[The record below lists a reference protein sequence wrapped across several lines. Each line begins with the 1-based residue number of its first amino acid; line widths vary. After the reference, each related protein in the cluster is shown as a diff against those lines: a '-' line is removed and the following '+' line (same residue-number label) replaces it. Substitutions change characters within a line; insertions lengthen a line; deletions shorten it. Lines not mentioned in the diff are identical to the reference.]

1 MKNGEYLYSLCDGC
15 CVLKLVG
22 GLSYAESGDLDS
34 FIEKLFENSPAPDV
48 IVDLSETKSIDSTN
62 LGLLAKIARESLDQK
77 QRKTIL
83 ISPKPDINRVLKS
96 VGFDGVFDIVR
107 SSETPNGANA
117 VNAVNAANGEM
128 DKIPH
133 RDISDQELANTLLK
147 VHRTLME
154 LNETNR
160 AVFKNVVR
168 FLEKE
173 IDDSKAVP

>member
-1 MKNGEYLYSLCDGC
+1 MQSGEYLYSLRDGC

-22 GLSYAESGDLDS
+22 SLTYSASGDLDN
-34 FIEKLFENSPAPDV
+34 FIEKLFEPSPAPDV

-62 LGLLAKIARESLDQK
+62 LGLLAKIARASLDQK

-107 SSETPNGANA
+107 SSETPG
-117 VNAVNAANGEM
+117 GEM

-133 RDISDQELANTLLK
+133 RDISDQELANTLLA
-147 VHRTLME
+147 VHRALME

-173 IDDSKAVP
+173 IDGSQAHP